1 MVQTILKGLVDPA
14 WEQMQKA
21 AETVGTKIE
30 PVIRKGI
37 QPIFQLKETL
47 KEKIK
52 GRPTY
57 KKCAILN

>member
-1 MVQTILKGLVDPA
+1 MQTILKGLVDPA
-14 WEQMQKA
+14 WTQMQKA

-52 GRPTY
+52 GTVE
-57 KKCAILN
+57 